1 MSGTSLI
8 IKGETILLE
17 EATLNIDDGTIT
29 CRYTERLVNAC
40 HGWLPIEVEILL
52 KPCKFPIVLRVID
65 VTHMQESD
73 VMLIEFDGP
82 VISEG

>member
-1 MSGTSLI
+1 MSRTSLI

-17 EATLNIDDGTIT
+17 EATLNLDDATIT
-29 CRYTERLVNAC
+29 CRHTEQLVNAC
-40 HGWLPIEVEILL
+40 RGWLPIEVQLLL
-52 KPCKFPIVLRVID
+52 KPCTFPIVLRVID

-82 VISEG
+82 VI